1 MNLMFRE
8 YTKMRVVKM
17 SFWKLVAGKVRQVEA
32 RLELV
37 VSYNDLNLETDIQL
51 IKFDLRIEVQISNAS
66 QAQLTGPS
74 LSRGFVTR
82 ITLNVIKI
90 INLIYILNIES
101 IISVVS
107 RPLWNWFFWEVIV
120 DKIIYKVKYK
130 SQ

>member
-1 MNLMFRE
+1 
-8 YTKMRVVKM
+8 MRVVKM

-82 ITLNVIKI
+82 ITLNVIEI

-101 IISVVS
+101 IILVVS
-107 RPLWNWFFWEVIV
+107 RPL
-120 DKIIYKVKYK
+120 
-130 SQ
+130 